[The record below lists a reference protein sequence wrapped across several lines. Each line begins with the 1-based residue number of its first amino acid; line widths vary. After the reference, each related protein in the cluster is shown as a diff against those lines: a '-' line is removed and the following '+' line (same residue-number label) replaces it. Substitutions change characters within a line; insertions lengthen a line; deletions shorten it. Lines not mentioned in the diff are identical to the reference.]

1 MKKVQVLMSTYN
13 GEKYLKEQIDSIL
26 SQEDVE
32 VNLLIRDDGSTD
44 KTISILENITKQ
56 NENVRYYIGEN
67 IGSARSFM
75 DLVKQSKE
83 ADYYA
88 FADQDDVWNSKKI
101 ISAIKKIENDNN
113 KPSLYISALEVV
125 DEELNTIKIKK
136 VSGNFCFEGEICKNF
151 ATGCTMVFNKK
162 LCDIIKMYNP
172 EYIIMHDSWIT
183 RVCYAVG
190 GNVIIDEN
198 TYIKYR
204 QHGNNVVGYNYDN
217 SFKKLKKQ
225 LKIAFVDKVSMRV
238 NIAKELKKG
247 YEELLTDNA
256 KELVNNLINY
266 QTNKKAKR
274 WLLKNKKFRTNN
286 SKIDRKIKMGIILN
300 RF

>member
-1 MKKVQVLMSTYN
+1 MQKVQVLMSTYN
-13 GEKYLKEQIDSIL
+13 GEKYLKEQINSIL

-44 KTISILENITKQ
+44 KTINILENITKQ

-83 ADYYA
+83 AEYYA

-101 ISAIKKIENDNN
+101 ISAIKKIENDRN

-125 DEELNTIKIKK
+125 DEELNTIETKK
-136 VSGNFCFEGEICKNF
+136 VIGNFCLEGEIAKNF

-162 LCDIIKMYNP
+162 LCGIIKMYNP

-190 GNVIIDEN
+190 GNVIVDEN

-256 KELVNNLINY
+256 KELVNNLISY

-274 WLLKNKKFRTNN
+274 WLLKNKKFMTNN
-286 SKIDRKIKMGIILN
+286 SKIDRKIKIGIILN
-300 RF
+300 KF